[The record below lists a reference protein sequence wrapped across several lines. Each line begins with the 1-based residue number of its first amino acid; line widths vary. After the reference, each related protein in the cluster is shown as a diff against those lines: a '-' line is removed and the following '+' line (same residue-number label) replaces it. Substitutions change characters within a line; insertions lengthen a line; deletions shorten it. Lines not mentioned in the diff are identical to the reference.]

1 MLKPF
6 NLARLLQIT
15 YGCMPFIGDAGQVF
29 VTLPEPKG
37 RILPIRS
44 PEFRNW
50 FYYRAVA
57 HQETIPSLYA
67 FRAILHCLEA
77 RASEH
82 TEGTGLAVFHRVGG
96 FAEHC
101 ILRRIILDLA
111 NSRGEYVE
119 IVSTGWKTISSVTDR
134 FQTSPTT
141 CSLPHPDPPQFPV
154 HSRVGEPAPEPVD
167 PNAPVP
173 WTPEPAPDPLA
184 PEPQS
189 LAPLEVLRSI
199 LNLPSRPAFL
209 RVLAWLLA
217 ALRPYGPFPFLIL
230 QGPPSSGKTFAARV
244 LHALLD
250 SNTVPLAPTPATVRD
265 LHNIARHN
273 WIVALDHVSKL
284 SPAVADA
291 LCRLSSGL
299 GAAVHETARPTATPL
314 LLYYKRPV
322 ILTVTEGWTCP
333 PALAERAFTVTLPPL
348 EPDRRRT
355 ETALLRAFNQA
366 WPGILGAL
374 CNAVSRALASGIAL
388 AQPGQTPL
396 PSTKFAD
403 AAAWAIAASPALDC
417 TEEEMRQALT
427 PPPPPHPMV
436 AAVRTLMEQRH
447 QWKGTATEL
456 RDLLQPGLSCNTPKG
471 VSHQLKTCM
480 LTLADHGIELKFRR
494 LHGGARVIEINDDPG
509 DAWSEKNPPHASP
522 DFAAPPQPA
531 ETEEVKS

>member
-15 YGCMPFIGDAGQVF
+15 HGCIPFIGDAGQVF
-29 VTLPEPKG
+29 ITLPEPKG

-50 FYYRAVA
+50 FYYRAIA
-57 HQETIPSLYA
+57 HHETIPSPYA
-67 FRAILHCLEA
+67 FRAILNCLEA

-82 TEGTGLAVFHRVGG
+82 TEGTGLPVFDRVGG
-96 FAEHC
+96 FTEHL
-101 ILRRIILDLA
+101 ILRRIILNLA
-111 NSRGEYVE
+111 NSHAEYVE
-119 IVSTGWKTISSVTDR
+119 ITSTGWKTIATVLDR

-141 CSLPHPDPPQFPV
+141 CSLPHPDPPRFPV
-154 HSRVGEPAPEPVD
+154 PAPEPVD
-167 PNAPVP
+167 PNAPKP
-173 WTPEPAPDPLA
+173 WTPDPAPDPLA

-189 LAPLEVLRSI
+189 LPPLEVLRSI

-230 QGPPSSGKTFAARV
+230 QGPPSSGKTFAARI

-265 LHNIARHN
+265 LYHIARHN

-284 SPAVADA
+284 SPPVADA

-299 GAAVHETARPTATPL
+299 GAAVHETARPTANPL

-322 ILTVTEGWTCP
+322 ILTVTEDWTCP
-333 PALAERAFTVTLPPL
+333 PALAERAFTVALPPI
-348 EPDRRRT
+348 EPHRRRT
-355 ETALLRAFNQA
+355 ETALIRAFHQA

-374 CNAVSRALASGIAL
+374 CTAVSRALASGIAL
-388 AQPGQTPL
+388 AQPAQTPL

-417 TEEEMRQALT
+417 TEEEMRQALN

-436 AAVRTLMEQRH
+436 EAVRTLMH
-447 QWKGTATEL
+447 QCHQFKGTATEL
-456 RDLLQPGLSCNTPKG
+456 RDLFQPFISCHTPEG
-471 VSHQLKTCM
+471 VAKQLRSCS

-494 LHGGARVIEINDDPG
+494 LHGGARVVEINDDPG
-509 DAWSEKNPPHASP
+509 DSSSSENPPHLSP
-522 DFAAPPQPA
+522 DFDAPPQPT